1 MQIEGIFLFAF
12 NYMYIVDKQFVNVC
26 GLCMCLWD
34 ILGPGVGGAWGGV
47 SAHAH
52 VGKKPR

>member
-12 NYMYIVDKQFVNVC
+12 NYMYIVDKQFVNVWFVYVFV
-26 GLCMCLWD
+26 GY
-34 ILGPGVGGAWGGV
+34 PGAGWGGGG